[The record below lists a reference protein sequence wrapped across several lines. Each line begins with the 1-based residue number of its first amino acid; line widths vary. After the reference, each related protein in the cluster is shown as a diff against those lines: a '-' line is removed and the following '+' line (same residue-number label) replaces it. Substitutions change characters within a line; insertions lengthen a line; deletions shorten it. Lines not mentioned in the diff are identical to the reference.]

1 MQAPTTLSVVL
12 GKRSSD
18 SAAPA
23 AKSFKCGQT
32 FVGGEKSLFLFR
44 KRCGCDFSHGRV
56 RFCQCNRTEIDV
68 FSQTLHPELFQAED
82 FEIPGDERVDM
93 TFFLG
98 YGIAP
103 EDPVTIEVGIRVI
116 SERDDEETDCDLY
129 YDLGYFEHDNYS
141 TAHELLLALNDFI
154 DLAFSSLEI
163 SPTDDRSVAFWSA
176 FGGRMMMEIAS
187 IIVLHRGGEV
197 YFPPSVYSE
206 LARVRKMI
214 PYSLP
219 VVDGTFDCPPTPPS
233 PTSYSPASPPPCDEF
248 IDITDSSESDSS
260 DSDSDFSFF
269 DF

>member
-23 AKSFKCGQT
+23 AKSFKRSQSI
-32 FVGGEKSLFLFR
+32 VGGEKSLFLFD
-44 KRCGCDFSHGRV
+44 KRCDCYFSDDRV
-56 RFCQCNRTEIDV
+56 WVCRCQHREIVV
-68 FSQTLHPELFQAED
+68 FSETLHPELFQAED
-82 FEIPGDERVDM
+82 FKIPGDECVDM
-93 TFFLG
+93 VLHIG

-103 EDPVTIEVGIRVI
+103 EDPVTFEVCLRAI

-141 TAHELLLALNDFI
+141 TAHELLLALNDWV
-154 DLAFSSLEI
+154 DSAFRALEI
-163 SPTDDRSVAFWSA
+163 EPTDDRSVAFWSA

-187 IIVLHRGGEV
+187 MIVLHRGGEV
-197 YFPPSVYSE
+197 YFPPSVYLE
-206 LARVRKMI
+206 LGRPRIMR

-219 VVDGTFDCPPTPPS
+219 VVDGTFMYPPTPPS

-248 IDITDSSESDSS
+248 IDITDSSESESS
-260 DSDSDFSFF
+260 DSDSDF
-269 DF
+269 